1 MNSVSHPS
9 SMPVANQD
17 SAQLAAQLRDLRPQN
32 GMSQDNLDCAYAIGY
47 NWLQVGEFEK
57 SRAAFET
64 LWRQCPDVA
73 PYAAGLAHSALGQG
87 QADVALNYFLI
98 AAGLDENN
106 AGYMLGLGRAF
117 QASKL
122 PGHAS
127 LALDIAQAMA
137 EQSQDR
143 NTAEMARACL
153 QLMEQPA

>member
-1 MNSVSHPS
+1 MNSVSHSS

-17 SAQLAAQLRDLRPQN
+17 SAELAAQLYDLRPQN
-32 GMSQDNLDCAYAIGY
+32 CLSQDKLDCAYAIGY
-47 NWLQVGEFEK
+47 NWLQLGDFEK
-57 SRAAFET
+57 SRSAFET
-64 LWRQCPDVA
+64 LWGQCPDVA

-87 QADVALNYFLI
+87 QADVAVNYFLI

-122 PGHAS
+122 PGHAR
-127 LALDIAQAMA
+127 LALDIAQGMA
-137 EQSQDR
+137 EQSQDH